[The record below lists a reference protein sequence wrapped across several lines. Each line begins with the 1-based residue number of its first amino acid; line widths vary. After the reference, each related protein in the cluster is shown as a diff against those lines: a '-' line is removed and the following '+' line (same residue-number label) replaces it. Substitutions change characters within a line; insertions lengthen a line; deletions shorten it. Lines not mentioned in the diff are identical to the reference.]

1 MSRTPSST
9 MTSRHSHISIRTACD
24 RCRSQKLRCSL
35 AAQGSDDEPRQCT
48 RCQRAKTDCVFSR
61 RRRLGDSYKA
71 MSEQSRRTLQP
82 SSLPSADSL
91 FWLWGYQD
99 GSLTDAM
106 SDPDMFPQLSTLFTE
121 SNAESPVPEWM
132 EMGSRHCI
140 DLLQSP
146 QPSAN
151 EPEENHD
158 GTVPRLASSTTA
170 SPAMHNPHSTAS
182 ESCDSSTPAPMV
194 QQILKLMAE
203 IQSTLDTLARS
214 RWASQESQVDLQEY
228 PVGSG
233 LSLANAFERLLC
245 CFQRPA
251 CKDSAEIPPRDMC
264 ESHGHRQYSTLSPSD
279 QRTVTREDGS
289 STDTSTILLL
299 LSGYLQLENL
309 LTLVLTQF
317 ESFLR
322 REDDTP
328 LGHNATAAV
337 SKSDRLRLGDLSSAY
352 EGYGKI
358 LLAVQLLLDAF
369 QPIESLIGLP
379 ESLQILP
386 RGEAATCN
394 VQGPRQPEPAS
405 CIFESKLTQY
415 ILLQRNGQDAGNHG
429 LLSAKAHWLRML
441 LRDRMSLG
449 WHNSAANVRGGTL
462 D

>member
-1 MSRTPSST
+1 
-9 MTSRHSHISIRTACD
+9 MTSRHSHLSIRTACN

-35 AAQGSDDEPRQCT
+35 ATQGSDDETRQCT

-71 MSEQSRRTLQP
+71 IPEQARRTLQ
-82 SSLPSADSL
+82 SSLLPNVDSP
-91 FWLWGYQD
+91 FWPLGYQD
-99 GSLTDAM
+99 GSLTDAT
-106 SDPDMFPQLSTLFTE
+106 SNPDMFPQLSTLFTE
-121 SNAESPVPEWM
+121 SIAESLVPEWM
-132 EMGSRHCI
+132 EMGSRHYI
-140 DLLQSP
+140 DLLLSP
-146 QPSAN
+146 QPSVN
-151 EPEENHD
+151 KPEENHD
-158 GTVPRLASSTTA
+158 GAVARLDSSTTA
-170 SPAMHNPHSTAS
+170 SSAVHNPHSTAS
-182 ESCDSSTPAPMV
+182 ESCDSSTPAPM
-194 QQILKLMAE
+194 
-203 IQSTLDTLARS
+203 STLDTLAKS

-228 PVGSG
+228 PVGSV

-245 CFQRPA
+245 YFQRPA
-251 CKDSAEIPPRDMC
+251 CKDSAGIPPRDMC
-264 ESHGHRQYSTLSPSD
+264 ESHGHRQSLTSSPSD

-309 LTLVLTQF
+309 LALVLTQF

-322 REDDTP
+322 REDDTQ
-328 LGHNATAAV
+328 LGRNATAAV
-337 SKSDRLRLGDLSSAY
+337 SKSERLRLGDLSSAY
-352 EGYGKI
+352 EGHGKI

-379 ESLQILP
+379 ESLQIVQ
-386 RGEAATCN
+386 RGEEAACN

-429 LLSAKAHWLRML
+429 LLSAKAHRLQML

-449 WHNSAANVRGGTL
+449 WHNGAANARGGTL

>member
-1 MSRTPSST
+1 
-9 MTSRHSHISIRTACD
+9 MTSRHSHLSIRTACG

-35 AAQGSDDEPRQCT
+35 ATQESDDEPRQCT

-71 MSEQSRRTLQP
+71 IPEQARQTSQS
-82 SSLPSADSL
+82 SSLPNVDSPS
-91 FWLWGYQD
+91 WLWGYQD
-99 GSLTDAM
+99 GSLTDAT
-106 SDPDMFPQLSTLFTE
+106 SNPDMFPQLSTLFTE
-121 SNAESPVPEWM
+121 SNVESLVPEWM
-132 EMGSRHCI
+132 EMGSRHYI

-151 EPEENHD
+151 KPEENHD
-158 GTVPRLASSTTA
+158 GAVARLASSTTA
-170 SPAMHNPHSTAS
+170 SSAVHNPHSTAS

-194 QQILKLMAE
+194 QQILKLISD
-203 IQSTLDTLARS
+203 IQSTLDTLAKS

-228 PVGSG
+228 PVGSV

-245 CFQRPA
+245 YFQQPA
-251 CKDSAEIPPRDMC
+251 RKYSADIPPRDMC
-264 ESHGHRQYSTLSPSD
+264 ESHGHRQYPTPSPSSD

-299 LSGYLQLENL
+299 LSVYLQLENL

-337 SKSDRLRLGDLSSAY
+337 SKSERLRLGDLSSAY
-352 EGYGKI
+352 DGYGKI

-379 ESLQILP
+379 ESLHIVQ
-386 RGEAATCN
+386 RREAATYN
-394 VQGPRQPEPAS
+394 IQGPRQPDPAS

-441 LRDRMSLG
+441 LRDRTSLG
-449 WHNSAANVRGGTL
+449 STAQQKPEGVR
-462 D
+462 

>member
-1 MSRTPSST
+1 
-9 MTSRHSHISIRTACD
+9 MTSRHSHLSIRTACD

-35 AAQGSDDEPRQCT
+35 AAQGSDDEQRQCT

-71 MSEQSRRTLQP
+71 IHEQARQTLQS
-82 SSLPSADSL
+82 SSLPSVDSP

-99 GSLTDAM
+99 GSSTDAT
-106 SDPDMFPQLSTLFTE
+106 SNPDMFPQLSMLFTE
-121 SNAESPVPEWM
+121 SNAESLVPEWV
-132 EMGSRHCI
+132 EMGSRHSI

-151 EPEENHD
+151 KPEENHD
-158 GTVPRLASSTTA
+158 DAVARLTSSTAASS
-170 SPAMHNPHSTAS
+170 AMHNLHSTAS

-194 QQILKLMAE
+194 QKILKLIAD
-203 IQSTLDTLARS
+203 IQSTLDTLAKS
-214 RWASQESQVDLQEY
+214 RWASQENQVDIQEY
-228 PVGSG
+228 PVGSV

-245 CFQRPA
+245 YFQRPA
-251 CKDSAEIPPRDMC
+251 RKGSAYIPPRDMC
-264 ESHGHRQYSTLSPSD
+264 ESHDRRQYPTPSPSD
-279 QRTVTREDGS
+279 QRGVTREDGS

-328 LGHNATAAV
+328 LGRNPTAAV
-337 SKSDRLRLGDLSSAY
+337 SKSERLRLGDLSSAC

-358 LLAVQLLLDAF
+358 LLAIQLLLDAF

-379 ESLQILP
+379 ESLQIMQ
-386 RGEAATCN
+386 RGETAACN
-394 VQGPRQPEPAS
+394 VQGSRHPEPAC

-429 LLSAKAHWLRML
+429 ILSAKAHWLRML

-449 WHNSAANVRGGTL
+449 
-462 D
+462 